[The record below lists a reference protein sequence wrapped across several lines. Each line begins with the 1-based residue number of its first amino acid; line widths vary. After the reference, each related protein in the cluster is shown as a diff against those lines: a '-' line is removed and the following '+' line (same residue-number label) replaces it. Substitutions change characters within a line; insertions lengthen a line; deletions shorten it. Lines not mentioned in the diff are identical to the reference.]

1 MIKRFVL
8 WNIHIYQRYVSPKKW
23 FCCPYSPSCSCYAV
37 EAIEKYGLWRGGR
50 LTIWRLLRCNP
61 FTKGGYDPVPEEKR
75 CRW

>member
-8 WNIHIYQRYVSPKKW
+8 WNIHVYQRYVSPKKR

-50 LTIWRLLRCNP
+50 LTVWRLLRCNP
-61 FTKGGYDPVPEEKR
+61 FTKGGYDPVPKEKR
-75 CRW
+75 YR